1 MAPPYKTQAPGYG
14 ACVLSRMAEELVMQI
29 AEVMTPGPIT
39 CSPETTVAEAARLM
53 WEGDCGVLPIVRDRS
68 LVGVVTDRDLFI
80 ALATRDAKPSELNVG
95 AVVRPGPITCTP
107 RDDVHQ
113 AMAKMKSYRVRRL
126 PVVEKDGTLVGIVSM
141 NDLLLTIAPETTLG
155 GKVVDTLQTISEH
168 QLPVPVARPA
178 IA

>member
-1 MAPPYKTQAPGYG
+1 
-14 ACVLSRMAEELVMQI
+14 
-29 AEVMTPGPIT
+29 
-39 CSPETTVAEAARLM
+39 
-53 WEGDCGVLPIVRDRS
+53 
-68 LVGVVTDRDLFI
+68 VGVVTDRDLFI
-80 ALATRDAKPSELNVG
+80 ALATRDAKPSQLNVG
-95 AVVRPGPITCTP
+95 AVVRPAPITCTP

-113 AMAKMKSYRVRRL
+113 AMTKMKTSRVRRL